1 MLFRGTACSSHGSDA
16 SRPPARIARGHGS
29 PCSRCPPEPPLTRAG
44 NPHSQPAR
52 ETITHDHRVWWTRP
66 GSNRRPPG
74 CKPGALPAELRAQ
87 NCAPMPRWEV
97 DSSLSPCSRMAPTR
111 LSARGDWTSWMQ
123 TRRSHL
129 SYGPNYG
136 HPNTLVKGARASLKT
151 G

>member
-52 ETITHDHRVWWTRP
+52 KTITHDHRVWWTRP

-74 CKPGALPAELRAQ
+74 CKPGALPAELRAH
-87 NCAPMPRWEV
+87 
-97 DSSLSPCSRMAPTR
+97 
-111 LSARGDWTSWMQ
+111 DWTPKHARQSY
-123 TRRSHL
+123 TSVFKNRIDTAIGSVDL
-129 SYGPNYG
+129 SSFIRM
-136 HPNTLVKGARASLKT
+136 TLLRKEVIQPQVLLQLPCYDFTPITKFT
-151 G
+151 IET